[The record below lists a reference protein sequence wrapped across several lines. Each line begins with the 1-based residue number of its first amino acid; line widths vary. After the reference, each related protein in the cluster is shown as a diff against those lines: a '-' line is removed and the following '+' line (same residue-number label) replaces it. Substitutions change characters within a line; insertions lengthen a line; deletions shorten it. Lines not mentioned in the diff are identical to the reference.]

1 MWGTS
6 LPVRQY
12 GRRGAV
18 IAAFFSLICGI
29 SFSGGTVRAG
39 ASGGDPA
46 VAKQITTIRQ
56 QELALQGN
64 AHAAPLIGHIA
75 RPGNLRRPIPS
86 RRPELQQLAGPTLT
100 DAHRATDV
108 DASRRIRSVRVAMAQ
123 LDPRPD
129 PAFDMEHLD
138 RMPNADGDK
147 EWACLTEALYFEARG
162 ESLKGQLAVAEV
174 ILNRVD
180 NRRYPD
186 SICGVIT
193 QGASKLHRCQFS
205 FKCDGRPEDFHEK
218 RAYRQVG
225 KVARL
230 MLDGRDRPLT
240 QGATHYHT
248 VHVAP
253 GWSRRLQ
260 KTAKIGQH
268 IFYRYP
274 VQTASR

>member
-1 MWGTS
+1 MWGMS
-6 LPVRQY
+6 LPVGQY
-12 GRRGAV
+12 GRHGAV
-18 IAAFFSLICGI
+18 IAAFFSLVVGMP
-29 SFSGGTVRAG
+29 SSADTGRVGTSAD
-39 ASGGDPA
+39 DPA

-64 AHAAPLIGHIA
+64 AHAAPLTGHVA
-75 RPGNLRRPIPS
+75 RPATLRRPIPA
-86 RRPELQQLAGPTLT
+86 RRPQLQQLSGPTLT
-100 DAHRATDV
+100 DAYRATDV
-108 DASRRIRSVRVAMAQ
+108 DASRRIRSVRFAMAR
-123 LDPRPD
+123 LNARPD
-129 PAFDMEHLD
+129 PAFDLEYLD
-138 RMPNADGDK
+138 RMPAAMGDK

-174 ILNRVD
+174 ILNRVE

-205 FKCDGRPEDFHEK
+205 FKCDGRPEDFNEK
-218 RAYRQVG
+218 RAHRRAG

-260 KTAKIGQH
+260 KTAEIGQH